1 MTGVAKDHGLTSA
14 EKRKVPV
21 EVDMDLAVAVQ
32 PLTSVAR
39 KKKLIV
45 KHEVP
50 AMAEVDPG
58 GGFGCGTNKVISISA
73 RQY

>member
-1 MTGVAKDHGLTSA
+1 MTGVAKDHELTSA
-14 EKRKVPV
+14 EKRKVPI
-21 EVDMDLAVAVQ
+21 EVDMDLAVDVQ

-50 AMAEVDPG
+50 AVAEVDPSG
-58 GGFGCGTNKVISISA
+58 VFGCGANKVISISA
-73 RQY
+73 HQY